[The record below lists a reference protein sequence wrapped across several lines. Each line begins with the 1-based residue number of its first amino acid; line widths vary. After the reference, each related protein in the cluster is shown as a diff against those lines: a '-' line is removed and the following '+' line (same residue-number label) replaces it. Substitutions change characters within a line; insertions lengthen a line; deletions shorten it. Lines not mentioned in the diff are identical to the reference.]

1 MINIKLSS
9 DREFIGKDLEEAKEK
24 YLNYHIEKGIEP
36 LKIAKIF
43 SFEDDEEEFEEE
55 EFEEEEYSERDI
67 RDVFEEL
74 EESLDDYRIAQEKE
88 SQGLRSAQQEIS
100 SYD

>member
-55 EFEEEEYSERDI
+55 EYSERDI